1 MSNIDNSSCINAVNT
16 IKGYVTACF
25 TKCTDKG
32 STFSGTQKLANLETA
47 IDLIPQSSSG
57 GGGDSPVISENIT
70 GGSFDLF
77 TVTKPDEISPN
88 EFTIDFGSVGVTW
101 RSIICYSDTKDG
113 HFSIHKIS
121 GNKCVISASIFY
133 NAENQWDEAT
143 GIFPDVRG
151 TYRATYSIS
160 GNTITFV
167 NAEYDATSNGSES
180 YDNFASMPNQVSNAE
195 NSYFTDQYKLDKII
209 VCV

>member
-1 MSNIDNSSCINAVNT
+1 MPIDIASCLNTVNT
-16 IKGYVTACF
+16 LKGYVSACF
-25 TKCTDKG
+25 AKCTSKG
-32 STFSGTQKLANLETA
+32 STYSGTNTLANLETA
-47 IDLIPQSSSG
+47 IDLIPTGSGSG
-57 GGGDSPVISENIT
+57 GTISENIN
-70 GGSFDLF
+70 GASFELF
-77 TVTKPDEISPN
+77 TVTKPDEISPD

-101 RSIICYSDTKDG
+101 RSIVCYSDTKDG

-121 GNKCVISASIFY
+121 GNKCIISASIFY
-133 NAENQWDEAT
+133 NSENMWDEST

-151 TYRATYSIS
+151 TYRATYTIS

-167 NAEYDATSNGSES
+167 NAEYDATSNGSDS
-180 YDNFASMPNQVSNAE
+180 YDDFASMPNQVSNAE

>member
-1 MSNIDNSSCINAVNT
+1 MDIDITSCLNT
-16 IKGYVTACF
+16 IETLKGYISACF
-25 TKCTDKG
+25 SKCTSKG
-32 STFSGTQKLANLETA
+32 STFSGEKKLANLESA
-47 IDLIPQSSSG
+47 IDLIPSG
-57 GGGDSPVISENIT
+57 GSGGIISENIN
-70 GGSFDLF
+70 GASFDLF

-101 RSIICYSDTKDG
+101 RSIVCYSDTKDG

-121 GNKCVISASIFY
+121 GNKCIISASIFY
-133 NAENQWDEAT
+133 NSENQFDEAT
-143 GIFPDVRG
+143 GIFPEVRG
-151 TYRATYSIS
+151 TYRATYTIS

-167 NAEYDATSNGSES
+167 NAEYDATSNGSNS
-180 YDNFASMPNQVSNAE
+180 YDDFASMPNQVSNAV

>member
-1 MSNIDNSSCINAVNT
+1 MPIDNTSCINAINH
-16 IKGYVTACF
+16 IKSYISACF
-25 TKCTDKG
+25 SKCSSKG

-47 IDLIPQSSSG
+47 IDLIPQSSSC

>member
-1 MSNIDNSSCINAVNT
+1 MPIDNSSCLTAINH
-16 IKGYVTACF
+16 IKSYVTACF
-25 TKCTDKG
+25 NKCTAKG
-32 STFSGTQKLANLETA
+32 STFSGTQKLANLENA
-47 IDLIPQSSSG
+47 IDLIPTGSGSG
-57 GGGDSPVISENIT
+57 GTISENIN
-70 GGSFDLF
+70 GASFDLF

-88 EFTIDFGSVGVTW
+88 TFTIDFGSVGVTW

-133 NAENQWDEAT
+133 NSENQWDEST

-151 TYRATYSIS
+151 TYRATYTIS

-180 YDNFASMPNQVSNAE
+180 YDDFASMPNQVSNAE

>member
-1 MSNIDNSSCINAVNT
+1 MPIDNSSCITAINH
-16 IKGYVTACF
+16 IKSYVSACF
-25 TKCTDKG
+25 TKCTAKG
-32 STFSGTQKLANLETA
+32 STFSGTEKLANLETA
-47 IDLIPQSSSG
+47 IDLIPQSSS

-77 TVTKPDEISPN
+77 TVTKPTDVISPN

-113 HFSIHKIS
+113 HFSIQKLPN
-121 GNKCVISASIFY
+121 NKCVISASIFY
-133 NAENQWDEAT
+133 NSENMWDEST

-180 YDNFASMPNQVSNAE
+180 YDNFASMPNQVSNSE
-195 NSYFTDQYKLDKII
+195 NSYFTDQYKLDKIT
-209 VCV
+209 VCI

>member
-1 MSNIDNSSCINAVNT
+1 MVIDNSSCLTAINH
-16 IKGYVTACF
+16 IKNYVTACF
-25 TKCTDKG
+25 NKCTAKG
-32 STFSGTQKLANLETA
+32 STFSGTQKLANLESA
-47 IDLIPQSSSG
+47 IDLIPTGSGSG
-57 GGGDSPVISENIT
+57 GTISENIN
-70 GGSFDLF
+70 GASFDLF

-88 EFTIDFGSVGVTW
+88 TFTIDFGSVGVTW

-133 NAENQWDEAT
+133 NSENQWDEST

-151 TYRATYSIS
+151 TYRATYEIS
-160 GNTITFV
+160 GNTIHFT

-180 YDNFASMPNQVSNAE
+180 YDDFASMPNQVSNAE

>member
-1 MSNIDNSSCINAVNT
+1 MPIDNTSCINAINH

-25 TKCTDKG
+25 NKCTEKG
-32 STFSGTQKLANLETA
+32 STFSGEQKLANLETA

-57 GGGDSPVISENIT
+57 GGGDCPVISENII
-70 GGSFDLF
+70 GEAFDLF

-88 EFTIDFGSVGVTW
+88 KFTIDFGSVGVTW
-101 RSIICYSDTKDG
+101 RSIVCYSDTKDG
-113 HFSIHKIS
+113 HFSIHKLS
-121 GNKCVISASIFY
+121 NNKCVISASIFY
-133 NAENQWDEAT
+133 NSENMWDEST

-151 TYRATYSIS
+151 TYRATYTIS

-167 NAEYDATSNGSES
+167 NAEYGATSNGSES
-180 YDNFASMPNQVSNAE
+180 YDDFASMPNQVSNAE
-195 NSYFTDQYKLDKII
+195 NTYFLDQYKLDKII

>member
-1 MSNIDNSSCINAVNT
+1 MPIDNSSCITAINH
-16 IKGYVTACF
+16 IKSYVSSCF
-25 TKCTDKG
+25 TKCTNKG
-32 STFSGTQKLANLETA
+32 STFSGEQKLANLETA

-113 HFSIHKIS
+113 HFSIQKLPN
-121 GNKCVISASIFY
+121 NKCVISASIFY

-160 GNTITFV
+160 GNSITFT

-180 YDNFASMPNQVSNAE
+180 YDNFASMPNQVSNIV
-195 NSYFTDQYKLDKII
+195 NDYFTDQYKLDKIT

>member
-1 MSNIDNSSCINAVNT
+1 MPIDNTACLNVVNT
-16 IKGYVTACF
+16 LKGYVTACF
-25 TKCTDKG
+25 NKCTEKG
-32 STFSGTQKLANLETA
+32 STFSGEQKLANLETA

-57 GGGDSPVISENIT
+57 GSPVISENIN
-70 GGSFDLF
+70 SEAFDLF

-88 EFTIDFGSVGVTW
+88 TFTIDFGSVGVTW
-101 RSIICYSDTKDG
+101 RSIVCYSDTKDG
-113 HFSIHKIS
+113 HFSIQKLPN
-121 GNKCVISASIFY
+121 NKCVISASIFY
-133 NAENQWDEAT
+133 NSENQWDEST

-160 GNTITFV
+160 GNSITFV
-167 NAEYDATSNGSES
+167 NSEYDGTSNGSES

-195 NSYFTDQYKLDKII
+195 NSYFTDQYKLDRIT

>member
-1 MSNIDNSSCINAVNT
+1 MPIDNSSCLTAINH
-16 IKGYVTACF
+16 IKNYVTACF
-25 TKCTDKG
+25 NKCTAKG
-32 STFSGTQKLANLETA
+32 STFSGTQKLANLESA
-47 IDLIPQSSSG
+47 IDLIPTGSGSG
-57 GGGDSPVISENIT
+57 GTISENIN
-70 GGSFDLF
+70 GASFDLF

-88 EFTIDFGSVGVTW
+88 TFTIDFGSVGVTW
-101 RSIICYSDTKDG
+101 RSIVCYSDTKDG

-133 NAENQWDEAT
+133 NSENQWDEST

-151 TYRATYSIS
+151 TYRATYTIS

>member
-1 MSNIDNSSCINAVNT
+1 MAIDNSSCLTAINH
-16 IKGYVTACF
+16 IKNYVTACF
-25 TKCTDKG
+25 NKCTAKG
-32 STFSGTQKLANLETA
+32 STFSGTQKLANLESA
-47 IDLIPQSSSG
+47 IDLIPTGSGSG
-57 GGGDSPVISENIT
+57 GTISENIN
-70 GGSFDLF
+70 GEAFDLF

-88 EFTIDFGSVGVTW
+88 TFTIDFGSVGVTW
-101 RSIICYSDTKDG
+101 RSIVCYSDTKDG

-133 NAENQWDEAT
+133 NSENQWDEST

-151 TYRATYSIS
+151 TYRATYTIS

-180 YDNFASMPNQVSNAE
+180 YDDFASMPNQVSNAE

>member
-1 MSNIDNSSCINAVNT
+1 MAIDITSCLNTVNT
-16 IKGYVTACF
+16 LKGYVSACF
-25 TKCTDKG
+25 AKCTAKG
-32 STFSGTQKLANLETA
+32 STFSGEQKLANLENA

-57 GGGDSPVISENIT
+57 GGDSPVISENINGENFT
-70 GGSFDLF
+70 LF
-77 TVTKPDEISPN
+77 TVTKTDEISPN

-121 GNKCVISASIFY
+121 GNKCIISASIFY
-133 NAENQWDEAT
+133 NSENQFDEAT
-143 GIFPDVRG
+143 GIFPEVRG
-151 TYRATYSIS
+151 TYRATYTIS

-167 NAEYDATSNGSES
+167 NAEYDATSNGSDS
-180 YDNFASMPNQVSNAE
+180 YDDFASMPNQVSNAVNE
-195 NSYFTDQYKLDKII
+195 YFTDQYKLDKII